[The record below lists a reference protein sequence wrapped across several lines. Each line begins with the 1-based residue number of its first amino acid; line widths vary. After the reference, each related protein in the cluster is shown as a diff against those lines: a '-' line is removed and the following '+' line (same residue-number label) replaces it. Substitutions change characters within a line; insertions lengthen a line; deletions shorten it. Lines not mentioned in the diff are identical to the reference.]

1 MFRKIAGNFAS
12 FAFMGA
18 VLLMILAVQPDAL
31 AQLIPLPGG
40 GTETLSGATLKE
52 KVIIGEGL
60 DAFHGFVL
68 GTGYRL
74 VKELIAMIAV
84 FAFVYMGIQMII
96 ANTDEE
102 RITRARKGLLMIVF
116 GLAIIAVADA
126 LVKNVFIMTGG
137 TFLSDVGGKASP
149 LQKSQ
154 MQFNEQMRYITTF
167 VRYLLQG
174 IAFFFVV
181 RSGLALIVAGQ
192 ESETL
197 DRQKKVFTW
206 GLIGFIFIMSAD
218 AIIKTV
224 VFPIDDKSFTTDDTL
239 DITLG
244 ETQIQAGVGIIT
256 QVINFLLAMAGGVAV
271 FSTIAGAI
279 MYAVAFGHQESTDRG
294 KQIVIGSITGMVIIY
309 SAYTIVNEFVQ

>member
-1 MFRKIAGNFAS
+1 
-12 FAFMGA
+12 
-18 VLLMILAVQPDAL
+18 
-31 AQLIPLPGG
+31 
-40 GTETLSGATLKE
+40 
-52 KVIIGEGL
+52 
-60 DAFHGFVL
+60 
-68 GTGYRL
+68 
-74 VKELIAMIAV
+74 
-84 FAFVYMGIQMII
+84 MGIQMII